1 MITLPDYSDSKIHS
15 GLFAAIPEQLR
26 VDILNSGQRG
36 HIVAGT
42 TLFREGDAALKC
54 YFVQKGRLKLT
65 KLHMEGKEAIVRYIN
80 PGEITAAVAVF
91 KESTYP
97 VTASAVEDSTVVSWD
112 RPTILEVLSEYPSLT
127 INLLNGALD
136 RLEDMQKRYL
146 ELCAERVEQRIA
158 RALLRIMRRSGRKT
172 HEGVLID
179 FRLSR
184 QDLADY
190 TGATLYTVSR
200 ILSAWEKKGW
210 ISSGREKIT
219 VTDPHALVG
228 FADNG

>member
-1 MITLPDYSDSKIHS
+1 MKHLPDYPDSHS
-15 GLFAAIPEQLR
+15 RSELFAAITDERQA
-26 VDILNSGQRG
+26 DILSVGQRR
-36 HIVAGT
+36 HITAGT
-42 TLFREGDAALKC
+42 TLFHEGDAALKC

-65 KLHMEGKEAIVRYIN
+65 KLHMEGKEAIVRYID
-80 PGEITAAVAVF
+80 PREITAAVAVF
-91 KESTYP
+91 KENTYP
-97 VTASAVEDSTVVSWD
+97 VKASAVEDSTVVGWD
-112 RPTILEVLSEYPSLT
+112 RPTILKVLSEYPSLT

-172 HEGVLID
+172 DEGVLID

-190 TGATLYTVSR
+190 SGATLYTVSR
-200 ILSAWEKKGW
+200 ILSTWEKKGW
-210 ISSGREKIT
+210 VSSGREKI
-219 VTDPHALVG
+219 VVADPHALVA
-228 FADNG
+228 FAENG

>member
-1 MITLPDYSDSKIHS
+1 MNHLSDYLETPVPSE
-15 GLFAAIPEQLR
+15 LFTRIPREKR
-26 VDILNSGQRG
+26 PEIFDAGQRSF
-36 HIVAGT
+36 IKAGT
-42 TLFREGDAALKC
+42 ILFHEAEAARQC

-65 KLHMEGKEAIVRYIN
+65 KLHLEGKEAIVRYIN
-80 PGEITAAVAVF
+80 PGEMTAAVAVF
-91 KESTYP
+91 KKNTYP
-97 VTASAVEDSTVVSWD
+97 ATGSAVEDATVVGWD
-112 RPTILEVLSEYPSLT
+112 RPTILKILSDYPSLT
-127 INLLNGALD
+127 INLLSGALD

-158 RALLRIMRRSGRKT
+158 RTLLRIMRRSGRRT
-172 HEGVLID
+172 DTGVLID

-219 VTDPHALVG
+219 VTDPHALVA

>member
-1 MITLPDYSDSKIHS
+1 MKNLPDYSDSKIRS
-15 GLFAAIPEQLR
+15 ELFAAIPEER
-26 VDILNSGQRG
+26 RADILNSGQRR
-36 HIVAGT
+36 HITAGT

-54 YFVQKGRLKLT
+54 YFVKKGRLKLT

-91 KESTYP
+91 KENTYP
-97 VTASAVEDSTVVSWD
+97 VTASAVEDSTVINWD
-112 RPTILEVLSEYPSLT
+112 RPTILKILSDYPNLT
-127 INLLNGALD
+127 INLLSGALD

-146 ELCAERVEQRIA
+146 ELCSERVEQRIA

-179 FRLSR
+179 FRFSR

-200 ILSAWEKKGW
+200 ILSAWKKKGW
-210 ISSGREKIT
+210 ISSGREKI
-219 VTDPHALVG
+219 VVIDPHALVA
-228 FADNG
+228 FADNS

>member
-1 MITLPDYSDSKIHS
+1 MNHLSDYLESPIRSGIFTGISEEMRPKIFS
-15 GLFAAIPEQLR
+15 A
-26 VDILNSGQRG
+26 GQRRF
-36 HIVAGT
+36 VKAGT
-42 TLFREGDAALKC
+42 TLFHEADAARQC

-65 KLHMEGKEAIVRYIN
+65 KQHIEGKEAIVRYIN
-80 PGEITAAVAVF
+80 PGEMTAAVAVF
-91 KESTYP
+91 KENTYP
-97 VTASAVEDSTVVSWD
+97 VTASAVEDTTVVGWD
-112 RPTILEVLSEYPSLT
+112 RPTILKILSDYPSLT
-127 INLLNGALD
+127 INLLSGALD
-136 RLEDMQKRYL
+136 RLEEMQKRYL

-172 HEGVLID
+172 HEGVVID

-210 ISSGREKIT
+210 ISSGREKIM
-219 VTDPHALVG
+219 VNDPHALVA